1 MKKILG
7 AAVGGCVHVA
17 GILSFLLSADKIGF
31 QTKFLGTAVGAETLV
46 KEINNFKPDI
56 IGLSY
61 RLSPESAGR
70 IFWQLKQKL
79 DVSFGKSAGK
89 KVPLILGTTKPVA
102 AALKKTGLYEMF
114 EYIFTGGEK
123 AAEIEA
129 FLKNINEESKFSCG
143 KKSDSLKIQV
153 DTKHSAPPQNL
164 QDRIKFKE
172 PLPLLR
178 HHFGRPSLKE
188 TIEGIK
194 IIAESGLIDVI
205 SIGPDQNA
213 QEFFFEPE
221 KMDKKKDGAGGVPL
235 RSAQDFKMIYSA
247 SRTGNYPL
255 MRCYSGTNNILK
267 FAKVLTET
275 INNAWCAVP
284 LCWYNEL
291 DGRSHR
297 KLEDSIAENQSV
309 MIWHAKKNIPVEV
322 NESHQWSLRYT
333 SDSVAVATAFLAAY
347 NAKKMGVSTYV
358 SQYMF
363 NTPPETSFTM
373 DLAKM
378 LAKIKMIETLHDDN
392 FKSVRQTRTGLY
404 SMSGTFTENKGQLG
418 SSTLLQMQIDPGI
431 VHVVAFCES
440 EHAAKPDD
448 IIESSEIVKK
458 VIENYLNGCPDMKN
472 ERTVKKRKAQLIN
485 DANLI
490 IDTIKELDSSRKYK
504 DPLVVPEIIGKAI
517 KIGILD
523 APHLI
528 GSNTAK
534 GKMNT
539 MFFNGACIA
548 VDEFCRPLSEAAR
561 LAQILF

>member
-17 GILSFLLSADKIGF
+17 GILSFLSSANKIGF
-31 QTKFLGTAVGAETLV
+31 QTKFLGTAVSAENLL

-56 IGLSY
+56 IGISY

-79 DVSFGKSAGK
+79 DSSFNKSAGK

-102 AALKKTGLYEMF
+102 AALKKTGLVEMF

-123 AAEIEA
+123 AVEIEA
-129 FLKNINEESKFSCG
+129 FLKNISEEGRYSCEG
-143 KKSDSLKIQV
+143 KSGNLKIPFGV
-153 DTKHSAPPQNL
+153 KPLTPPQNL

-172 PLPLLR
+172 PFPLLR

-188 TIEGIK
+188 TIEGLK
-194 IIAESGLIDVI
+194 IIAESSLIDII

-213 QEFFFEPE
+213 QEFFFKPE
-221 KMDKKKDGAGGVPL
+221 KMDNKKDGAGGVPI
-235 RSAQDFKMIYSA
+235 RSAGDLKMLYSA

-267 FAKVLTET
+267 FAEVLTKT

-309 MIWHAKKNIPVEV
+309 MKWHAQRNIPVEV

-347 NAKKMGVSTYV
+347 NAKKMGAATYV

-378 LAKIKMIETLHDDN
+378 LAKIEMIEALHDDN
-392 FKSVRQTRTGLY
+392 FKSIRQTRTGLY
-404 SMSGTFTENKGQLG
+404 SMSGTFKENKGQLA
-418 SSTLLQMQIDPGI
+418 SSTLLQMQLDPEI

-440 EHAAKPDD
+440 EHAARPDD

-472 ERTVKKRKAQLIN
+472 ERNVKKRKAQLIN

-490 IDTIKELDSSRKYK
+490 IDAIKKLDTSKKYK
-504 DPLVVPEIIGKAI
+504 DPLVIPEIIGKAI
-517 KIGILD
+517 RIGILD
-523 APHLI
+523 APHLN
-528 GSNTAK
+528 GSSTGR

-539 MFFNGACIA
+539 MFFNGACMA
-548 VDEFCRPLSEAAR
+548 VDDFCRPLSEAAR
-561 LAQILF
+561 LAEILF

>member
-7 AAVGGCVHVA
+7 AAVGGCVHIA
-17 GILSFLLSADKIGF
+17 GILSFLSIANKAGF
-31 QTKFLGTAVGAETLV
+31 QTKFLGTAVSAENLL
-46 KEINNFKPDI
+46 KEISQFKPDI

-61 RLSPESAGR
+61 RLSPESAEK
-70 IFWQLKQKL
+70 IFLQLKQKL
-79 DVSFGKSAGK
+79 GSRSDKLGRKNLLF
-89 KVPLILGTTKPVA
+89 ILGTTKPVES
-102 AALKKTGLYEMF
+102 ALEKTGLSEMF
-114 EYIFTGGEK
+114 EYVFTGGEK
-123 AAEIEA
+123 VDEIEA
-129 FLKNINEESKFSCG
+129 ILKNILEDRKYLY
-143 KKSDSLKIQV
+143 KKKENKLKIASSIKPA
-153 DTKHSAPPQNL
+153 DLPQNL
-164 QDRIKFKE
+164 IDRIKFKK
-172 PLPLLR
+172 PFPLLR
-178 HHFGRPSLKE
+178 HHFGRPSLEE

-194 IIAESGLIDVI
+194 TIAESGLIDIV

-213 QEFFFEPE
+213 QEFFFNPE
-221 KMDKKKDGAGGVPL
+221 KMDNKKDGAGGVPV
-235 RSAQDFKMIYSA
+235 RSARDFEMLYWA

-267 FAKVLTET
+267 FARVLIKT

-297 KLEDSIAENQSV
+297 KLENSIAENQSV
-309 MIWHAKKNIPVEV
+309 MKWHAQRNVPVEV

-333 SDSVAVATAFLAAY
+333 SDNVAVATAYLAAY

-363 NTPPETSFTM
+363 NTPPETSFTA

-378 LAKIKMIETLHDDN
+378 LAKIEMIETLHDDN
-392 FKSVRQTRTGLY
+392 FKSIRQTRTGLY
-404 SMSGTFTENKGQLG
+404 SMSGTFNENKGQLAA
-418 SSTLLQMQIDPGI
+418 STLVQMQLDPEI

-448 IIESSEIVKK
+448 IIESAEIAAKAIK
-458 VIENYLNGCPDMKN
+458 NYLNGCPDMKN
-472 ERTVKKRKAQLIN
+472 ERSVKKRKVQLTS

-490 IDTIKELDSSRKYK
+490 IDAIKKLDSSKKYE
-504 DPLVVPEIIGKAI
+504 DPLIIPEIIANAV

-523 APHLI
+523 APHLF
-528 GSNTAK
+528 GSGIAQ

-539 MFFNGACIA
+539 MFFNGACVA
-548 VDEFCRPLSEAAR
+548 VDEFCKPISEPER
-561 LAQILF
+561 LAQILL

>member
-17 GILSFLLSADKIGF
+17 GVLSFLSIANKIGF
-31 QTKFLGTAVGAETLV
+31 QTKFLGTAVSAENLL

-61 RLSPESAGR
+61 RLSPESAGK

-79 DVSFGKSAGK
+79 DPILGKSVK
-89 KVPLILGTTKPVA
+89 KKISLILGTTKPVA
-102 AALKKTGLYEMF
+102 AALKKAGLFEMF
-114 EYIFTGGEK
+114 EYVFTGGENIV
-123 AAEIEA
+123 EIEA
-129 FLKNINEESKFSCG
+129 FLKNIQEESRYWHR
-143 KKSDSLKIQV
+143 KKPDRLKIP
-153 DTKHSAPPQNL
+153 DSIKSATPPQNL
-164 QDRIKFKE
+164 PDRIKFKK
-172 PLPLLR
+172 PFPLLR
-178 HHFGRPSLKE
+178 HHFGRPRLEE

-194 IIAESGLIDVI
+194 IIAESGLIDIV

-213 QEFFFEPE
+213 QEFFFNPE
-221 KMDKKKDGAGGVPL
+221 KMDNKKDGAGGVPI
-235 RSAQDFKMIYSA
+235 RSAKDLKMLYSA

-267 FAKVLTET
+267 FAQILTKT

-309 MIWHAKKNIPVEV
+309 MKWHAQRDIPVEV

-333 SDSVAVATAFLAAY
+333 SDSVAVATAYLAAY
-347 NAKKMGVSTYV
+347 NAKKMGVATYV

-378 LAKIKMIETLHDDN
+378 LAKIEMIEALHDDN
-392 FKSVRQTRTGLY
+392 FKSIRQTRTGLY
-404 SMSGTFTENKGQLG
+404 SMSGTFKENKGQLAA
-418 SSTLLQMQIDPGI
+418 STLLQMQLDPEI

-448 IIESSEIVKK
+448 IIESAEIVKK
-458 VIENYLNGCPDMKN
+458 VVENYLNGCPDMKN
-472 ERTVKKRKAQLIN
+472 ERNVKERKARLIS

-490 IDTIKELDSSRKYK
+490 IGAIKKLDSSKKYE
-504 DPLVVPEIIGKAI
+504 DLLVIPEIIGKAI
-517 KIGILD
+517 RTGILD

-528 GSNTAK
+528 GSSAAK
-534 GKMNT
+534 GKIIT
-539 MFFNGACIA
+539 MFFNGACMA
-548 VDEFCRPLSEAAR
+548 VDEFCRPVSEAAR

>member
-17 GILSFLLSADKIGF
+17 GILSFLSIANKAGF
-31 QTKFLGTAVGAETLV
+31 QTKFLGTAVSTENLL
-46 KEINNFKPDI
+46 KEINQFKPDI

-61 RLSPESAGR
+61 RLSPESAEK
-70 IFWQLKQKL
+70 IFLQLKQRL
-79 DVSFGKSAGK
+79 DSGLDEPGRKNLFF
-89 KVPLILGTTKPVA
+89 ILGTTKPVE
-102 AALKKTGLYEMF
+102 AALEKTGLSKMF

-123 AAEIEA
+123 IDEIEA
-129 FLKNINEESKFSCG
+129 ILKNIPEDRKYLHQG
-143 KKSDSLKIQV
+143 KKGKLKIAA
-153 DTKHSAPPQNL
+153 DLPQNL
-164 QDRIKFKE
+164 TDRIKFKK
-172 PLPLLR
+172 PFPLLR
-178 HHFGRPSLKE
+178 HHFGRPSLGE

-194 IIAESGLIDVI
+194 IIAESELIDII

-213 QEFFFEPE
+213 QEFFFNPE
-221 KMDKKKDGAGGVPL
+221 KMDNKKDGAGGVPV
-235 RSAQDFKMIYSA
+235 RSTQDFEMLFKA

-255 MRCYSGTNNILK
+255 MRCYSGTNNIIK
-267 FAKVLTET
+267 MAKILIKT

-297 KLEDSIAENQSV
+297 TLQDSISENQSV
-309 MIWHAKKNIPVEV
+309 MKWHAQRSIPVEV

-333 SDSVAVATAFLAAY
+333 SDNVAVATAYLAAY

-363 NTPPETSFTM
+363 NTPPETSFTA

-378 LAKIKMIETLHDDN
+378 LAKIEMIETLHDDN
-392 FKSVRQTRTGLY
+392 FKSIRQTRTGLY
-404 SMSGTFTENKGQLG
+404 SMSGTFNENKGQLAA
-418 SSTLLQMQIDPGI
+418 STLIQMQLDPEI

-448 IIESSEIVKK
+448 IIESSEIAAK
-458 VIENYLNGCPDMKN
+458 VIKNYLNGCPAMKN
-472 ERTVKKRKAQLIN
+472 EKSVKKRKVQLIN

-490 IDTIKELDSSRKYK
+490 IDAIKKLDLSNKYE
-504 DPLVVPEIIGKAI
+504 DPLTAPEIIANAV

-523 APHLI
+523 APHLF
-528 GSNTAK
+528 GSSVAK
-534 GKMNT
+534 GKINT
-539 MFFNGACIA
+539 MFFNGACVA
-548 VDEFCRPLSEAAR
+548 VNEFCMPLGEAER
-561 LAQILF
+561 LAQLLL